1 METQTCHWEELKR
14 YGLRDLIRE
23 NFGEIPK
30 EVMLAGRKRA
40 PYQRVW
46 TPLVTV
52 WGMVLQR
59 LADKSSADVVSA
71 FRMGVADGLDPQDRH
86 TTPVSARMKSEQN
99 AGYIQARERL
109 PLEMIRLGGAELRAA
124 VERAQ
129 TASERWHGHAVRLID
144 GTTYRLP
151 PRGDLV
157 QQYGQATNQYGAS
170 YWVTVKSVASFCL
183 SSRTLVAHAEGVG
196 TASEESLLRAVMQA
210 DPQANCIYLGDRGYG
225 HYRVVQ
231 IAQATGQQVVVRLT
245 ARTARKYLRALKV
258 GTPAP
263 EGWECAWTWSAEEG
277 VASEPDLPGTGV
289 PGRLL
294 YQRVTPPGT
303 TTPVD
308 LYLFTTLTDSTA
320 YPLAELIA
328 LYARRWQVELRYRD
342 IKSSLAMDEFD
353 VYSVALFQRELEVGL
368 LTYNLICAPAH
379 ACRTPSRAAR
389 GTPQLCRLLAPNP
402 RCPALW
408 HPCLGGRA
416 LPRSSGL
423 ADRASE
429 QTVVSPL
436 RHNKVPHEPRAV
448 RRRPQVFP
456 ALKGPRS
463 EARKLL
469 AEVHDAVSSSLNS

>member
-368 LTYNLICAPAH
+368 LTYNLICALL
-379 ACRTPSRAAR
+379 TRAAR
-389 GTPQLCRLLAPNP
+389 QAALPVERLSFVGCLRRIRDALRYGIPAWVAERYPDPLAWLIERLSNCRL
-402 RCPALW
+402 
-408 HPCLGGRA
+408 
-416 LPRSSGL
+416 
-423 ADRASE
+423 
-429 QTVVSPL
+429 PL